1 MPDNPD
7 DKTLTAG
14 AVQVSFASVGCLSV
28 DPFVAPVIFFCQ
40 RFFQQILQSGESVE
54 GRAA

>member
-14 AVQVSFASVGCLSV
+14 AGQVSFASLGCLSV
-28 DPFVAPVIFFCQ
+28 DPFVAPVIFFYQ
-40 RFFQQILQSGESVE
+40 RFFDQILQSGESV
-54 GRAA
+54 